1 MAFDAFLKLDG
12 INGESTDKNHL
23 GWIEIDSFS
32 WGVENSSSVG
42 PSGGGAG
49 KPSAS
54 DFNFLAPTSKASPKI
69 MLACATGQH
78 LSSAM
83 LSCRKA
89 GGPNQVEFLKITLT
103 DCLISSY
110 QTGGAGGGD
119 ETVPEDS
126 TSIAFQKID
135 FLYTVAKTG
144 EVVEAQFDFSQAVG
158 S

>member
-12 INGESTDKNHL
+12 IPGESMDKTHL

-32 WGVENSSSVG
+32 WGVENASSVTG
-42 PSGGGAG
+42 SGVGGGKA
-49 KPSAS
+49 SAS
-54 DFNFLAPTSKASPKI
+54 DFNFLAPTSKASPNL

-78 LSSAM
+78 LASAM

-89 GGPNQVEFLKITLT
+89 GGPGQVEFVKITLT

-110 QTGGAGGGD
+110 QTGGSGEGN

-126 TSIAFQKID
+126 TSIAFRKID